1 MNKIAALIM
10 IFALTGCASTGGSVN
25 SFYQPVIDPSQADS
39 LEYAQALKDCN
50 AIASANTNVAG
61 SAATGAVG
69 GAAIFAGL
77 GAIVGAIIG
86 VDVGTAAGAAAAIGG
101 ARGAVGGATG
111 SLNKSQTIVR
121 NCLVSRGFKVYY

>member
-10 IFALTGCASTGGSVN
+10 VFALPGCATTGSSVGSY
-25 SFYQPVIDPSQADS
+25 YQPVIDPSQANTP
-39 LEYAQALKDCN
+39 EYMQALQECN
-50 AIASANTNVAG
+50 AIANDNTSMAG
-61 SAATGAVG
+61 STATGAVG
-69 GAAIFAGL
+69 GAAIGAGL
-77 GAIVGAIIG
+77 GAIVGAILG

-101 ARGAVGGATG
+101 AQGGIGGAAG